1 MLLAQG
7 FGGPQSIL
15 LGVGILILAF
25 VLRRGAVRA
34 RQSRSRDLPAEVRQQ
49 LLAAEKAAASTV
61 HGLEARLYDYGRQI
75 DAKAQTRIA
84 QLDQLVLDA
93 ERLIGRLDELVGA
106 ARRHLQDAN
115 SAAHRGAAGSAEC
128 AAADMAAITDILC
141 DGVLSIDERA
151 IVAHLLQSGYRPEQV
166 AKLFHRSPP
175 PDGGTRAA

>member
-7 FGGPQSIL
+7 LGGPQWVL
-15 LGVGILILAF
+15 LGSSILILAF

-34 RQSRSRDLPAEVRQQ
+34 RQSQSRDLPADVRQQ
-49 LLAAEKAAASTV
+49 LLAAEKAVASTI
-61 HGLEARLYDYGRQI
+61 HGLEARLYDYGREI

-93 ERLIGRLDELVGA
+93 ERLIGRLDDLLAA
-106 ARRHLQDAN
+106 ARQHQQDVRSTRERGTADVAGCT
-115 SAAHRGAAGSAEC
+115 AAEM
-128 AAADMAAITDILC
+128 MAMADILC
-141 DGVLSIDERA
+141 GDALSIDERT

-175 PDGGTRAA
+175 PDRGTKAA